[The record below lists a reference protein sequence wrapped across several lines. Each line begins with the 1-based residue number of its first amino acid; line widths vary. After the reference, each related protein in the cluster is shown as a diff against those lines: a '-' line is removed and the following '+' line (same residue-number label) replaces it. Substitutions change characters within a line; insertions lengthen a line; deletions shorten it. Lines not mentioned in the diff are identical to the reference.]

1 MKSVLAILLGSAL
14 LAGAAQA
21 QETNAQVAVM
31 TDWSVFAE
39 PKSGTPT
46 ECFAVSAPKESLN
59 TRDGQPVSVRRGE
72 VRLFVT
78 YSKGQKVGTISFTGG
93 YPFAEI
99 STVSVAV
106 GSDTF
111 ELFTD
116 GEFAWT
122 ADAAQDEKLMA
133 VLKKGTNAVLTARSG
148 KGTQTQDTFSLR
160 GFTAATEDAAKRCQ

>member
-1 MKSVLAILLGSAL
+1 MKSVLAILLGGVV

-21 QETNAQVAVM
+21 QESNAQVAVM

-39 PKSGTPT
+39 PKTGTPT

-93 YPFAEI
+93 YPFAEGKPV
-99 STVSVAV
+99 TLAV
-106 GSDTF
+106 GSDTYN
-111 ELFTD
+111 LFAD

-122 ADAAQDEKLMA
+122 SDAAQDEKLLA
-133 VLKKGTNAVLTARSG
+133 VLKKGTNAVLTAQSG

-160 GFTAATEDAAKRCQ
+160 GFTAASEDAAKRCQ